1 MEWIN
6 LLISFIAGGGLYA
19 LFTLIPKMRQANA
32 EAKKSEVDVK
42 KSEVDVKSIEVD
54 LKGKELDQVEQAVKI
69 WRESAEASEKRYNEL
84 YDKMTTEMSKMQQSM
99 ADMET
104 TIKKLTATNNQI
116 LKILKDINHDNLEQK
131 KQEAKEIAGA

>member
-1 MEWIN
+1 MEWIS

-19 LFTLIPKMRQANA
+19 LFTIGAKRRQANA
-32 EAKKSEVDVK
+32 EAA

-84 YDKMTTEMSKMQQSM
+84 YDKMVTEMSKMQQSM
-99 ADMET
+99 TDMET

-116 LKILKDINHDNLEQK
+116 LKILKEINHDNLEQK
-131 KQEAKEIAGA
+131 KQEAKDIAGA

>member
-1 MEWIN
+1 MEWIS

-19 LFTLIPKMRQANA
+19 LFTIGAKRRQANA
-32 EAKKSEVDVK
+32 EAA

-84 YDKMTTEMSKMQQSM
+84 YDKMVTEMSKMQQSM
-99 ADMET
+99 TDMES

-116 LKILKDINHDNLEQK
+116 LKILKEINHDNLEQK
-131 KQEAKEIAGA
+131 KAEAKEIAGA

>member
-1 MEWIN
+1 MEWIS

-19 LFTLIPKMRQANA
+19 LFTIGAKRRQANA
-32 EAKKSEVDVK
+32 EAA

-84 YDKMTTEMSKMQQSM
+84 YDKMVTEMSKMQQSM
-99 ADMET
+99 TDMET

-131 KQEAKEIAGA
+131 KAEAKEIAGA